1 MCGSHRRPGRVVLF
15 NRSHCKFTAFQAGT
29 CTENQ
34 SSVRCPT
41 MKPAESHSY
50 ASVVPKFD
58 LAQAKRLFLKGR
70 SVQDLAA
77 AAERL
82 GDQELKAHILKFEK
96 ERAQHAT
103 HCKEGP
109 RLAKVCVYEYD
120 SA

>member
-1 MCGSHRRPGRVVLF
+1 MVLF